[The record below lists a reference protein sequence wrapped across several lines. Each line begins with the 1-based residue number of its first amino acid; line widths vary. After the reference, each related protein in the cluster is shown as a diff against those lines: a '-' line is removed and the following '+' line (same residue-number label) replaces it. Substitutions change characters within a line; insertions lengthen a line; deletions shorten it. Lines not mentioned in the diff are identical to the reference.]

1 MTKKIM
7 IFLICLMVATA
18 GLAIAA
24 DLQGTIKDI
33 KDNTV
38 TIEINKGKT
47 GDLSVGDLV
56 EVKADG
62 KKAPKK
68 GGDMLQGC

>member
-7 IFLICLMVATA
+7 ILMISLMVAAA

-24 DLQGTIKDI
+24 DLQGTVKDV
-33 KDNTV
+33 KGKTL
-38 TIEINKGKT
+38 TIEINKGKA
-47 GDLSVGDLV
+47 GDLSAGDSI
-56 EVKADG
+56 EVKTDG
-62 KKAPKK
+62 KKTPKK

>member
-7 IFLICLMVATA
+7 ILMISLMVAAA

-24 DLQGTIKDI
+24 DLQGTVKDV
-33 KDNTV
+33 KGKTV
-38 TIEINKGKT
+38 TIEINKGKAS
-47 GDLSVGDLV
+47 DLSAGDSI
-56 EVKADG
+56 EVKTDG
-62 KKAPKK
+62 KKTPKK